1 LERFTEAGVLEWC
14 AGHGLLGV
22 LPHRAR
28 MVTLAPDFVHGTDH
42 RGRQHT
48 LGFTQLRY
56 LRGNTAWSGL
66 SLKRA
71 AWVHDGRPASSYPM
85 PLPTGVLLLQDIRRL
100 DEYVEEPLSATW
112 ARFFPTVPAKQ
123 REEY

>member
-1 LERFTEAGVLEWC
+1 MITVPTETEALGCWWRYDRYELRGGSICPARGARLQRYDPWTDYEEARRSQATPYLSLLTLLERFTEAGVLEWC

-56 LRGNTAWSGL
+56 
-66 SLKRA
+66 
-71 AWVHDGRPASSYPM
+71 
-85 PLPTGVLLLQDIRRL
+85 
-100 DEYVEEPLSATW
+100 
-112 ARFFPTVPAKQ
+112 
-123 REEY
+123 